1 MLYISLMQQGG
12 GEIMDVGAVI
22 AKGLVT
28 VGLMGGILVA
38 IAEIQNYFRY
48 EADEKKRKESGEY
61 WLDLINKNGNDKMKK

>member
-1 MLYISLMQQGG
+1 
-12 GEIMDVGAVI
+12 MDFGAVI

-28 VGLMGGILVA
+28 AGLMGGILVA

-48 EADEKKRKESGEY
+48 KADEKKRKESGEY

>member
-1 MLYISLMQQGG
+1 
-12 GEIMDVGAVI
+12 MDVGAVI

-48 EADEKKRKESGEY
+48 KADEKKRKESGEY

>member
-48 EADEKKRKESGEY
+48 KADEKKRKESGEY